1 MATYDILTRNR
12 LLSLFRELDTLL
24 ERYVTVTGGD
34 VSSTSVSFT
43 TAESRTALASGE
55 TLTVTLGKISKWLED
70 LHKVA
75 YSGKYNDLVDKL
87 ELDTTLAVEGSAAD
101 AKATGDKVTFLNTR
115 ISELITAI
123 ETNLDNEHELEL
135 TDIRIGYDNTTHASA
150 GDAVRAIGND
160 LLALQNSL
168 KDYIDKSAV
177 DGLEYDTENYQ
188 LWLKSGEE
196 RVGDPV
202 TIISG
207 SGGGG
212 GGSTSKVTVI
222 NEGETAYNVAQD
234 TDVILKFNF
243 TSTDDGVQTGP
254 GTCKIIVNGATK
266 ATLTIQQGSNSI
278 NVKDYVSDG
287 ENTVK
292 VTCVDIYGSSK
303 SITYSVN
310 VVVLSISSNF
320 DTSTPYTGDIT
331 YKFTPVGILSKTVH
345 FMLDGTEL
353 PTMVVEASG
362 KQNAYTIPA
371 QTHGTHKF
379 EVWATASLGEV
390 TLTSNRLVYDIMCTV
405 EGNETVLIATS
416 YEGGAITQGN
426 LVEIPFYVYDP
437 SNLTASVT
445 LTIASGGTTYSTQSL
460 TADRTKQTW
469 STRDYPTGD
478 VTFTIAC
485 GDATKTITMSVTA
498 LSIDVEAETADLALH
513 LTSVGRN
520 NSEVNPAVWE
530 NNGYS
535 TTFQNVNWV
544 DTGWVADDNGDITLR
559 LSGDARAVIG
569 YTPFSTDAR
578 SGGRTIELDYL
589 VHDVNNREAVVIE
602 CMNGG
607 IGFTATADRAW
618 LKSEQSKITCY
629 YKDEQRVRVSFVI
642 EPKTDYRL
650 LSIYLNGILSGA
662 VQYPSNDNFQQGT
675 PASISLGS
683 EYCSLDFY
691 KIRSYD
697 AALTEDQ
704 IRDNY
709 IADTLD
715 ISEKLA
721 LYQANDIYDSY
732 GRLTFDE
739 LVKRIPTMVIVGNL
753 PTSKG
758 DKKNVTIQYTDPEHP
773 EYNYEDT
780 ATIDVQ
786 GTSSQWSNL
795 ATVL

>member
-1 MATYDILTRNR
+1 MAYDIFTRQR
-12 LLSLFRELDTLL
+12 MVELLRKLDTLL
-24 ERYVTVTGGD
+24 DEYVKVSGGD
-34 VSSTSVSFT
+34 VSGDVVSFT
-43 TAESRTALASGE
+43 TAERRDTLASGE
-55 TLTVTLGKISKWLED
+55 TLAVTLGKVSKWLSD
-70 LHKVA
+70 LHTVA
-75 YSGKYNDLVDKL
+75 YSGAYKDLVDKL
-87 ELDTTLAVEGSAAD
+87 EVDTTLAVEGSAAD

-115 ISELITAI
+115 VSELIAAI
-123 ETNLDNEHELEL
+123 ESNLDNEHELEL
-135 TDIRIGYDNTTHASA
+135 VDIRTGYDKTVHASA
-150 GDAVRAIGND
+150 GDAVRSIGED
-160 LLALQNSL
+160 LLKLQNSL
-168 KDYIDKSAV
+168 KDYIDKSVV

-188 LWLKSGEE
+188 LWLKSGDEK
-196 RVGDPV
+196 VGDPV

-212 GGSTSKVTVI
+212 GGSTSVVKVV
-222 NEGETAYNVAQD
+222 NEGETAYNVAQG

-266 ATLTIQQGSNSI
+266 ATITIQQGSNSI

-292 VTCVDIYGSSK
+292 VTCSDIYGSSK
-303 SITYSVN
+303 SISYSVN
-310 VVVLSISSNF
+310 VIVLSISSNF
-320 DTSTPYTGDIT
+320 DDSTTYSGDIT

-345 FMLDGTEL
+345 FKLDGTEL
-353 PTMVVEASG
+353 STMVVEASG

-371 QTHGTHKF
+371 QSHGTHKF
-379 EVWATASLGEV
+379 EVWATASLGEI
-390 TLTSNRLVYDIMCTV
+390 TLSSNRLVYDIMCTE
-405 EGNETVLIATS
+405 EGNNTVLVATAFEDGS
-416 YEGGAITQGN
+416 LTQGD

-437 SNLTASVT
+437 VNLTASVT
-445 LTIASGGTTYSTQSL
+445 LTIASGGSTYSTQTLSV
-460 TADRTKQTW
+460 DRTKQTW
-469 STRDYPTGD
+469 STRDYPSGT

-485 GDATKTITMSVTA
+485 GDVSKMITMTVTA
-498 LSIDVEAETADLALH
+498 LSIDVEAETADLALY
-513 LTSVGRN
+513 LTSTGRN
-520 NSEVNPAVWE
+520 NSEATPDVWE

-578 SGGRTIELDYL
+578 SGGKTIELDYL

-607 IGFTATADRAW
+607 IGFRATADRAY
-618 LKSEQSKITCY
+618 LQSEQSKITCY

-642 EPKTDYRL
+642 EPRTDYRL

-662 VQYPSNDNFQQGT
+662 IQYPTNDNFQQGT

-683 EYCSLDFY
+683 DYCSLDFY
-691 KIRSYD
+691 KIRAYD

-721 LYQANDIYDSY
+721 LYQANNIYDSY

-739 LVKRIPTMVIVGNL
+739 LVKRIPTMVIVGAL
-753 PTSKG
+753 PASKG
-758 DKKNVTIQYTDPEHP
+758 DKKTVTIQYTDPEHP